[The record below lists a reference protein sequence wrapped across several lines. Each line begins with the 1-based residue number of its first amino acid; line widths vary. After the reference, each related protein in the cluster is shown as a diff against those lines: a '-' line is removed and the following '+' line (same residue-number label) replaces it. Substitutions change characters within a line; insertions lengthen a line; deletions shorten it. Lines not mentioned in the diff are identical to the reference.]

1 MGPDATIL
9 VFWMLSFKPTFSL
22 SSFSFIKRLLS
33 TSSLSV
39 IRVESSAY
47 LRLLLYHL
55 AILIPAC
62 ALYSLASCMT
72 YCAYKLNKQDD
83 NIQPWYSSFLIWNQS
98 IVPCQ
103 VLAVASWLA
112 YRFLRRQVRWFGI
125 LFKNFPQFVVI
136 YTVKGFS
143 IVNETKVDIFLKFS
157 CFFDDPT
164 EDDNLISGSPAFSK
178 SSLNIWKFWVLS
190 SCTVVILGLLKISLT
205 KVYVGVPLSQT
216 TNCYAA
222 GMKMDQMFLKPSA
235 TYRTP
240 SDHSISPTLSNW
252 KQGSGGGTQLVS

>member
-1 MGPDATIL
+1 MGPDTTIL

-47 LRLLLYHL
+47 LRLLLYL
-55 AILIPAC
+55 LVILIPAC

-72 YCAYKLNKQDD
+72 YCAYKLNKQGD

-103 VLAVASWLA
+103 VLTVASWLA

-143 IVNETKVDIFLKFS
+143 IVNETKVDIFLKIS
-157 CFFDDPT
+157 CFLMIQQMMAIWSLVPLPFLNPAWT
-164 EDDNLISGSPAFSK
+164 SGSSGF
-178 SSLNIWKFWVLS
+178 LVHVL
-190 SCTVVILGLLKISLT
+190 LYLRLT
-205 KVYVGVPLSQT
+205 
-216 TNCYAA
+216 
-222 GMKMDQMFLKPSA
+222 
-235 TYRTP
+235 
-240 SDHSISPTLSNW
+240 
-252 KQGSGGGTQLVS
+252 